1 MKQVSEAFCDDV
13 NLIVICNED
22 LHVIGDVVVDFEKAS
37 GAILSRN
44 KKCLVLGLGRWSS
57 RTSWALDYLQ
67 PVQEI
72 KMFGIWFMN
81 DYSRLL
87 STNWN
92 TRIEKLRNTIFSW
105 TGRVFANLK
114 QRIDVLNCF
123 ALSRIFY
130 VGAVLPIPK
139 TALKTINNLVGEFIW
154 KKSGKVL
161 KVAREEIVN
170 CESRG
175 GLALLDTEAM
185 CNSLIVSQMFR
196 LMKSNDVKS
205 QGHLKFWMSGF
216 LDKIWNGPDSN
227 VCGSNLESQ
236 HFNKV
241 ADLVTNVGLLES
253 VDLAAWNG
261 LTNKMIYQSFAEL
274 FSRTKIEREASSD
287 MSLVWS
293 RLISL
298 KRNRVVQETSYLL
311 VHNKLPV
318 QERLFRINLS
328 KDPYCPFCQTASFQ
342 DVFHFFTLCAR
353 VEVYWSWTKSLA
365 ISLLDARNVNEEDLI
380 VFNWPKSRRD
390 GDITWLIGHYV
401 FIVWDMLS
409 VRRLSAIN
417 NTEFFGFMRFKY
429 KEALANKAVSE
440 ITGLAS

>member
-1 MKQVSEAFCDDV
+1 
-13 NLIVICNED
+13 
-22 LHVIGDVVVDFEKAS
+22 
-37 GAILSRN
+37 
-44 KKCLVLGLGRWSS
+44 
-57 RTSWALDYLQ
+57 
-67 PVQEI
+67 
-72 KMFGIWFMN
+72 
-81 DYSRLL
+81 
-87 STNWN
+87 
-92 TRIEKLRNTIFSW
+92 
-105 TGRVFANLK
+105 
-114 QRIDVLNCF
+114 
-123 ALSRIFY
+123 
-130 VGAVLPIPK
+130 
-139 TALKTINNLVGEFIW
+139 
-154 KKSGKVL
+154 
-161 KVAREEIVN
+161 
-170 CESRG
+170 
-175 GLALLDTEAM
+175 
-185 CNSLIVSQMFR
+185 
-196 LMKSNDVKS
+196 
-205 QGHLKFWMSGF
+205 
-216 LDKIWNGPDSN
+216 
-227 VCGSNLESQ
+227 
-236 HFNKV
+236 
-241 ADLVTNVGLLES
+241 
-253 VDLAAWNG
+253 
-261 LTNKMIYQSFAEL
+261 MIYQSFAEL